1 MTSEPTPARRGRPR
15 KITREAIADAGRRL
29 TLPKVTVADV
39 AQELGVTIR
48 SLYKHT
54 SGIEDIQ
61 IITAEAIFASWEAPA
76 PEGQPLEEHLLAIA
90 SSLRRLAIENPGIAG
105 FLLRTSSDISPA
117 LVAAMDA
124 HQRSVAEAYR
134 LPLVHSSILLA
145 TVAEHS
151 LAVTD
156 VVHAGKVDAETC
168 DAWPTIRAFP
178 RCPRLHVSSSTKTP
192 NATSSSGRT
201 HLSRDCSIRSRA
213 SPANQTRSKRDQMT
227 TPTRRP
233 KTYDPKNPSATGGR
247 LRGTQLTLA
256 YDRREICRDLNVEIP
271 QGKVTVIIGPNASG
285 KSTVLRALARLINP
299 TDGAVSA

>member
-1 MTSEPTPARRGRPR
+1 MVGGGTGVPPPFPGRIGDMTSEPTPARRGRPR

-39 AQELGVTIR
+39 AQELGVAIR

-156 VVHAGKVDAETC
+156 VVHAGEGRRRDLRRMANDPRFPALSATARVLKHEDAERHFLFGAHALIKGLLDSITGIPGQP
-168 DAWPTIRAFP
+168 DQIETRPDDD
-178 RCPRLHVSSSTKTP
+178 SNSTP
-192 NATSSSGRT
+192 
-201 HLSRDCSIRSRA
+201 
-213 SPANQTRSKRDQMT
+213 
-227 TPTRRP
+227 
-233 KTYDPKNPSATGGR
+233 
-247 LRGTQLTLA
+247 
-256 YDRREICRDLNVEIP
+256 
-271 QGKVTVIIGPNASG
+271 
-285 KSTVLRALARLINP
+285 
-299 TDGAVSA
+299 